1 MATTIP
7 IGPYHPLQEEPEHYL
22 LTVEEEEVIDVDV
35 QIGYN
40 HRGIEKLSE
49 KKTFNQVPFLVER
62 VCGICSHSHPYA
74 YCLAVEDCGDIEVPE
89 RAKYIRTLI
98 GELERIHSHLLWAGL
113 AGHFIGYD
121 TVFMWAWKYREDV
134 LDLLELLTGNRNAY
148 AMMKPGGVQRE
159 IKKEDLEGARPTLQ
173 TLKEKSEMLYNAILD
188 DPVLKARLEGVG
200 ILPEED
206 ARAFGA
212 LGPTSRASGIPADVR
227 ADFPYGVYEELD
239 WQVITR
245 EAGDTLARVE
255 VRLLETLESIKMT
268 EQIIDEMPD
277 EGSIDSEPENVPA
290 GEGIGN
296 YEAPRGECFH
306 YVQSDGSNRP
316 VRHKIRAPTFMNF
329 PTYKSTCIG
338 ETVADATIIL
348 ASVDP
353 CYSCTERAISLKD
366 REDVDLLELSEKKTA
381 DLKEELGVEKSPLE
395 EVLDE

>member
-49 KKTFNQVPFLVER
+49 KKSFNQIPFLVER

-74 YCLAVEDCGDIEVPE
+74 YCLAVEDCGNIEVPE

-121 TVFMWAWKYREDV
+121 TVFMWGWRYREEV
-134 LDLLELLTGNRNAY
+134 LDILESLTGNRNAY

-159 IKKEDLEGARPTLQ
+159 IKREDLDGVQQTLE
-173 TLKEKSEMLYNAILD
+173 TLKEKAEMLYGAVLD

-200 ILPEED
+200 VLPEED
-206 ARAFGA
+206 ARAYGA
-212 LGPTSRASGIPADVR
+212 LGPTSRASGLPADVR
-227 ADFPYGVYEELD
+227 CDFPYGVYDNLD
-239 WQVITR
+239 WKVITR
-245 EAGDTLARVE
+245 DAGDTLARVE
-255 VRLLETLESIKMT
+255 VRLLETLESIKMA
-268 EQIIDEMPD
+268 EQIIDDIPN
-277 EGSIDSEPENVPA
+277 EGPIDSEPEEVPP

-306 YVQSDGSNRP
+306 YLQSDGSNRP
-316 VRHKIRAPTFMNF
+316 IRHKIRAPTFMNF
-329 PTYKSTCIG
+329 PTYKSTCEG
-338 ETVADATIIL
+338 ETVSDATIIL

-353 CYSCTERAISLKD
+353 CYSCTERAIRIKNK
-366 REDVDLLELSEKKTA
+366 EEVDLVELSQKKTA
-381 DLKEELGVEKSPLE
+381 KLKEKFEVEKSPLE

>member
-7 IGPYHPLQEEPEHYL
+7 VGPYHPLQEEPEHYL
-22 LTVEEEEVIDVDV
+22 LTVEEEEVLDVDV

-49 KKTFNQVPFLVER
+49 KKTFNQIPFVVER

-74 YCLAVEDCGDIEVPE
+74 YCLAVEDCGGIEVPE

-121 TVFMWAWKYREDV
+121 TVFMWAWRYREDV
-134 LDLLELLTGNRNAY
+134 LDVLELLTGNRNAY

-159 IKKEDLEGARPTLQ
+159 IEREHMEEARPTLE
-173 TLKEKSEMLYNAILD
+173 TLKEKSEMLYNAVLD
-188 DPVLKARLEGVG
+188 DPVMKARLEGVG
-200 ILPEED
+200 ILDEED

-212 LGPTSRASGIPADVR
+212 LGPTVRASGIPIDVR
-227 ADFPYGVYEELD
+227 ADYPYGVYEKLD
-239 WQVITR
+239 WSVITR
-245 EAGDTLARVE
+245 DAGDVMARVE
-255 VRLLETLESIKMT
+255 VRLLETLESISMV
-268 EQIIDEMPD
+268 EQIIDEIPQ
-277 EGSIDSEPENVPA
+277 EGAIDSEPENIPS

-329 PTYKSTCIG
+329 PTYKSTCVG

-366 REDVDLLELSEKKTA
+366 REGVDLMELSHEKT
-381 DLKEELGVEKSPLE
+381 EELKREFGLEESPLE

>member
-7 IGPYHPLQEEPEHYL
+7 VGPYHPLQEEPEHYL

-35 QIGYN
+35 QVGYN

-49 KKTFNQVPFLVER
+49 EKTFNQVPFLVER

-159 IKKEDLEGARPTLQ
+159 INRADLEEAIPTLE
-173 TLKEKSEMLYNAILD
+173 TLKEKSEMLYGAVLD

-212 LGPTSRASGIPADVR
+212 LGPTSRASGLPADVR
-227 ADFPYGVYEELD
+227 SDFPYGVYDRLD
-239 WQVITR
+239 WKVITR

-255 VRLLETLESIKMT
+255 VRLLETLESIKMV

-277 EGSIDSEPENVPA
+277 EGPIDSEPEQVPP

-329 PTYKSTCIG
+329 PTYRSTCVG

-353 CYSCTERAISLKD
+353 CYSCTERAIALKGQ
-366 REDVDLLELSEKKTA
+366 EGVDLLELSRKKTD
-381 DLKEELGVEKSPLE
+381 DLKADFGVEKSPLE
-395 EVLDE
+395 EILDE

>member
-159 IKKEDLEGARPTLQ
+159 IKREDLEGARPTLE
-173 TLKEKSEMLYNAILD
+173 TLREKSEMLYNAILD

-200 ILPEED
+200 VLPKED
-206 ARAFGA
+206 ASAFGA
-212 LGPTSRASGIPADVR
+212 LGPTSRASGIPA
-227 ADFPYGVYEELD
+227 
-239 WQVITR
+239 
-245 EAGDTLARVE
+245 
-255 VRLLETLESIKMT
+255 
-268 EQIIDEMPD
+268 
-277 EGSIDSEPENVPA
+277 
-290 GEGIGN
+290 
-296 YEAPRGECFH
+296 
-306 YVQSDGSNRP
+306 
-316 VRHKIRAPTFMNF
+316 
-329 PTYKSTCIG
+329 
-338 ETVADATIIL
+338 
-348 ASVDP
+348 
-353 CYSCTERAISLKD
+353 
-366 REDVDLLELSEKKTA
+366 
-381 DLKEELGVEKSPLE
+381 
-395 EVLDE
+395 

>member
-74 YCLAVEDCGDIEVPE
+74 FCLAVEDCGDIEVPE

-113 AGHFIGYD
+113 PGHFIGYD
-121 TVFMWAWKYREDV
+121 TVFMWPWKYRQEV
-134 LDLLELLTGNRNAY
+134 QDLLELLTGNRNAY

-159 IKKEDLEGARPTLQ
+159 INKEDLEEAKPTLQ
-173 TLKEKSEMLYNAILD
+173 MLREKSEMLYGAVLD

-200 ILPEED
+200 VLTKED
-206 ARAFGA
+206 ARAYGA
-212 LGPTSRASGIPADVR
+212 LGPTSRASGIIADVR
-227 ADFPYGVYEELD
+227 ENFPYGVYDKLN
-239 WQVITR
+239 WNVITR
-245 EAGDTLARVE
+245 EEGDTLARVE
-255 VRLLETLESIKMT
+255 VRLLETLEAIKMT
-268 EQIIDEMPD
+268 EQIIDEIPD
-277 EGSIDSEPENVPA
+277 DGPIDSEPEEVPP

-306 YVQSDGSNRP
+306 YIQSDGSNRP

-329 PTYKSTCIG
+329 PTYRSTCVG

-353 CYSCTERAISLKD
+353 CYSCTERAINLKG
-366 REDVDLLELSEKKTA
+366 REDVDLLKLSQNKTA
-381 DLKEELGVEKSPLE
+381 DLKEEFGVEKTPLE
-395 EVLDE
+395 KVLDE

>member
-7 IGPYHPLQEEPEHYL
+7 VGPYHPLQEEPEHYL
-22 LTVEEEEVIDVDV
+22 LTVDEEEVLDVDV

-49 KKTFNQVPFLVER
+49 KKTFNQIPMLVER

-74 YCLAVEDCGDIEVPE
+74 YCLAVEDCGEIDVPE
-89 RAKYIRTLI
+89 RAKYIRSLI

-134 LDLLELLTGNRNAY
+134 LDVLELLTGNRNAY
-148 AMMKPGGVQRE
+148 AMLKPGGIQRD
-159 IKKEDLEGARPTLQ
+159 IKKEHLEEARPTLER
-173 TLKEKSEMLYNAILD
+173 LKDKSEMLYGAVLD
-188 DPVLKARLEGVG
+188 DPVLKARLRGVG
-200 ILPEED
+200 ILSKED
-206 ARAFGA
+206 ARAYGA
-212 LGPTSRASGIPADVR
+212 LGPTVRASGIPIDVR
-227 ADFPYGVYEELD
+227 SDFPYGAYEDVD
-239 WQVITR
+239 WSVITR
-245 EAGDTLARVE
+245 NEGDVFARVE
-255 VRLLETLESIKMT
+255 VRLLEILESIKII
-268 EQIIDEMPD
+268 EQIISTIPD
-277 EGSIDSEPENVPA
+277 TGAIDSEPEEIPP

-306 YVQSDGSNRP
+306 YIQSDGTNRP

-329 PTYKSTCIG
+329 PTYRATCIG

-353 CYSCTERAISLKD
+353 CYSCTERAIQLKG
-366 REDVDLLELSEKKTA
+366 RKKIDLLELSRQRTAEIKK
-381 DLKEELGVEKSPLE
+381 EYEQVENPLE

>member
-49 KKTFNQVPFLVER
+49 KKTWNQVPFLVER

-159 IKKEDLEGARPTLQ
+159 IERKDLEGARSTLQ
-173 TLKEKSEMLYNAILD
+173 TLKDKSEMLYNAILD

-200 ILPEED
+200 VLPEED
-206 ARAFGA
+206 ARAYGA

-227 ADFPYGVYEELD
+227 SDFPYGVYDKLD
-239 WQVITR
+239 WRVITR
-245 EAGDTLARVE
+245 EDGDILARVE

-268 EQIIDEMPD
+268 EQIIDEIPD
-277 EGSIDSEPENVPA
+277 KGPIDSEPENVPA

-366 REDVDLLELSEKKTA
+366 RENVDLLELSKEKTT
-381 DLKEELGVEKSPLE
+381 DLKKEIGIDESPLE

>member
-22 LTVEEEEVIDVDV
+22 LTVEEEEVLDVDV

-49 KKTFNQVPFLVER
+49 KKTFNQVPFVVER

-74 YCLAVEDCGDIEVPE
+74 YCLAVEDCGGIEVPE
-89 RAKYIRTLI
+89 KAKYIRTLI

-121 TVFMWAWKYREDV
+121 TVFMWAWRYREEV
-134 LDLLELLTGNRNAY
+134 LDVLELLTGNRNAY
-148 AMMKPGGVQRE
+148 AMMKPGGVQRDIPRE
-159 IKKEDLEGARPTLQ
+159 HLEEARPSLT
-173 TLKEKSEMLYNAILD
+173 TLKEKSEMLYNAVLD
-188 DPVLKARLEGVG
+188 DPVMKARLEGVG
-200 ILPEED
+200 VLEEEA
-206 ARAFGA
+206 ARDYGA
-212 LGPTSRASGIPADVR
+212 LGPTVRASGIPIDVR
-227 ADFPYGVYEELD
+227 ADYPYGVYDKLD
-239 WQVITR
+239 WEVITR
-245 EAGDTLARVE
+245 DAGDVLARVE
-255 VRLLETLESIKMT
+255 VRLLETLEAIKMS
-268 EQIIDEMPD
+268 EQIIDEMP
-277 EGSIDSEPENVPA
+277 EKGPIDSEPENVPP

-306 YVQSDGSNRP
+306 YVGSDGSNRP

-329 PTYKSTCIG
+329 PTYKATCVG

-353 CYSCTERAISLKD
+353 CYSCTERAISLKG
-366 REDVDLLELSEKKTA
+366 REGVDLMEMSVERT
-381 DLKEELGVEKSPLE
+381 EELKREFGLDESPLE
-395 EVLDE
+395 EVLNE

>member
-1 MATTIP
+1 MATTVP

-74 YCLAVEDCGDIEVPE
+74 FCLAVEDCGDIEVPE

-121 TVFMWAWKYREDV
+121 TVFMWAWKYREEV

-159 IKKEDLEGARPTLQ
+159 INKSDLEEAKPTLK
-173 TLKEKSEMLYNAILD
+173 TLREKSEMLYGAVLD

-200 ILPEED
+200 VLTKED
-206 ARAFGA
+206 ARAYGA

-227 ADFPYGVYEELD
+227 ADFPYGVYDRLN
-239 WQVITR
+239 WNVITR
-245 EAGDTLARVE
+245 EEGDTLARVE
-255 VRLLETLESIKMT
+255 VRLLETLEAIKMT
-268 EQIIDEMPD
+268 EQIIDEIPD
-277 EGSIDSEPENVPA
+277 EGPIDSEPEEVPP

-306 YVQSDGSNRP
+306 YIQSDGSNRP

-329 PTYKSTCIG
+329 PTYKSTCVG

-353 CYSCTERAISLKD
+353 CYSCTERAISLKG
-366 REDVDLLELSEKKTA
+366 RKDVDLLKLSQDKTA
-381 DLKEELGVEKSPLE
+381 DLKEEFGVEKTPLE

>member
-7 IGPYHPLQEEPEHYL
+7 VGPYHPLQEEPEHYL
-22 LTVEEEEVIDVDV
+22 LTVEEEEVLDVDV

-49 KKTFNQVPFLVER
+49 KKTFNQIPFVVER

-74 YCLAVEDCGDIEVPE
+74 YCLAVEDCGGIEVPQ

-121 TVFMWAWKYREDV
+121 TVFMWAWRYREDV
-134 LDLLELLTGNRNAY
+134 LDVLELLTGNRNAY

-159 IKKEDLEGARPTLQ
+159 IEREHLEEARPTLE
-173 TLKEKSEMLYNAILD
+173 TLKEKSEMLYNAVLD
-188 DPVLKARLEGVG
+188 DPVMKARLEGVG
-200 ILPEED
+200 VLDEED
-206 ARAFGA
+206 ARAYGA
-212 LGPTSRASGIPADVR
+212 LGPTVRASGIPIDVR
-227 ADFPYGVYEELD
+227 ADYPYGVYDELN
-239 WQVITR
+239 WNVITR
-245 EAGDTLARVE
+245 DEGDVLARVE
-255 VRLLETLESIKMT
+255 VRLLETLESIKMV
-268 EQIIDEMPD
+268 EQIIEDIPY
-277 EGSIDSEPENVPA
+277 EGAIDSEPENVPA

-329 PTYKSTCIG
+329 PTYKATCIG
-338 ETVADATIIL
+338 ETVSDATIIL

-366 REDVDLLELSEKKTA
+366 REGVDLMQLSHEKT
-381 DLKEELGVEKSPLE
+381 EELKREFGLEESPLE

>member
-159 IKKEDLEGARPTLQ
+159 INRSDLEEARPTLE
-173 TLKEKSEMLYNAILD
+173 TLKDKSEMLYGAVLD

-200 ILPEED
+200 VLPKED

-212 LGPTSRASGIPADVR
+212 LGPTSRASGLPADVR
-227 ADFPYGVYEELD
+227 ADFPYGVYDRLD
-239 WQVITR
+239 WKVITR
-245 EAGDTLARVE
+245 EEGDTLARVE
-255 VRLLETLESIKMT
+255 VRLLETLEAITMV

-277 EGSIDSEPENVPA
+277 TGPIDSEPEEVPP

-329 PTYKSTCIG
+329 PTYRSTCVG

-353 CYSCTERAISLKD
+353 CYSCTERAIGLKG
-366 REDVDLLELSEKKTA
+366 REGVDLLELSKKKTA
-381 DLKEELGVEKSPLE
+381 DLKADFGVEKSPLE
-395 EVLDE
+395 EILDE

>member
-1 MATTIP
+1 MATTVP

-22 LTVEEEEVIDVDV
+22 LTVEEEEVLDVDV

-74 YCLAVEDCGDIEVPE
+74 YCLAVEDCGGIEVPE

-134 LDLLELLTGNRNAY
+134 LDILETLTGNRNAY

-159 IKKEDLEGARPTLQ
+159 IDPGQLEEVKPTLD
-173 TLKEKSEMLYNAILD
+173 TLKEKSEMLYDAVLD
-188 DPVLKARLEGVG
+188 DPVMKARLEGVG
-200 ILPEED
+200 ILAEED
-206 ARAFGA
+206 ARAYGA
-212 LGPTSRASGIPADVR
+212 LGPTVRASGIPIDVR
-227 ADFPYGVYEELD
+227 TDYPYGVYDDLD
-239 WQVITR
+239 WNVITR
-245 EAGDTLARVE
+245 EAGDVLARVE
-255 VRLLETLESIKMT
+255 VRLLETLESIKMV
-268 EQIIDEMPD
+268 EQVIEEIPEDGP
-277 EGSIDSEPENVPA
+277 IDSEPEKVPP

-306 YVQSDGSNRP
+306 YVESDGTNRP

-329 PTYKSTCIG
+329 PTYKATCIG

-353 CYSCTERAISLKD
+353 CYSCTERAISLKG
-366 REDVDLLELSEKKTA
+366 RKGVDLMKASHEKTEE
-381 DLKEELGVEKSPLE
+381 LKEELGLKKSPLE

>member
-159 IKKEDLEGARPTLQ
+159 INRSDLEEARPTLE
-173 TLKEKSEMLYNAILD
+173 TLKDKSEMLYGAVLD

-200 ILPEED
+200 VLPKED

-212 LGPTSRASGIPADVR
+212 LGPTSRASGLPADVR
-227 ADFPYGVYEELD
+227 ADFPYGVYDRLD
-239 WQVITR
+239 WKVITR
-245 EAGDTLARVE
+245 EEGDTLARVE
-255 VRLLETLESIKMT
+255 VRLLETLEAISMV

-277 EGSIDSEPENVPA
+277 TGPIDSEPEEVPP

-329 PTYKSTCIG
+329 PTYRSTCVG

-353 CYSCTERAISLKD
+353 CYSCTERAIGLKG
-366 REDVDLLELSEKKTA
+366 REGVDLLELSKKKTA
-381 DLKEELGVEKSPLE
+381 DLKADFGVEKSPLE
-395 EVLDE
+395 EILDE

>member
-49 KKTFNQVPFLVER
+49 DKTFNQVPFLVER

-159 IKKEDLEGARPTLQ
+159 IKRGDLEEARPTLEK
-173 TLKEKSEMLYNAILD
+173 LKEKSEMLYGAVLD
-188 DPVLKARLEGVG
+188 DPVLKARLEDIGV
-200 ILPEED
+200 LSKED

-212 LGPTSRASGIPADVR
+212 LGPTSRASGLPADVR
-227 ADFPYGVYEELD
+227 SDFPYGVYDKLD
-239 WQVITR
+239 WKVITR

-255 VRLLETLESIKMT
+255 VRLLETLESIKMV
-268 EQIIDEMPD
+268 EQMIDEMPD
-277 EGSIDSEPENVPA
+277 QGPIDSEPEEVPP
-290 GEGIGN
+290 GEGIGS
-296 YEAPRGECFH
+296 YEAPRGEAFH

-329 PTYKSTCIG
+329 PTYKSTCVG

-353 CYSCTERAISLKD
+353 CYSCTERAVGVKGQEGL
-366 REDVDLLELSEKKTA
+366 DLLELGQKKTA
-381 DLKEELGVEKSPLE
+381 DLKKEFGIEKSPLE

>member
-1 MATTIP
+1 MATTVP

-74 YCLAVEDCGDIEVPE
+74 FCLAVEDCGDIEVPE

-121 TVFMWAWKYREDV
+121 TVFMWAWKYREEV

-159 IKKEDLEGARPTLQ
+159 INKSDLEEAKPTLK
-173 TLKEKSEMLYNAILD
+173 TLREKSEMLYGAVLD

-200 ILPEED
+200 VLTKED
-206 ARAFGA
+206 ARAYGA

-227 ADFPYGVYEELD
+227 ADFPYGVYDRLN
-239 WQVITR
+239 WNVITR
-245 EAGDTLARVE
+245 EEGDTLARVE
-255 VRLLETLESIKMT
+255 VRLLETLEAIKMT
-268 EQIIDEMPD
+268 EQIIDEIPD
-277 EGSIDSEPENVPA
+277 EGPIDSEPEEVPP

-306 YVQSDGSNRP
+306 YIQSDGSNRP

-329 PTYKSTCIG
+329 PTYRSTCVG

-353 CYSCTERAISLKD
+353 CYSCTERAISLKG
-366 REDVDLLELSEKKTA
+366 RKDVDLLKLSQDKTA
-381 DLKEELGVEKSPLE
+381 DLKEEFGVEKTPLE

>member
-22 LTVEEEEVIDVDV
+22 LTVEGEEVLDVDV

-49 KKTFNQVPFLVER
+49 KKTYNQVPFLVER

-74 YCLAVEDCGDIEVPE
+74 YCLAVEDCGDLEVPE
-89 RAKYIRTLI
+89 KAKYLRTLI

-121 TVFMWAWKYREDV
+121 TVFMWAWKYREEV

-148 AMMKPGGVQRE
+148 AMMKPGGVQRDIPRKHLDE
-159 IKKEDLEGARPTLQ
+159 ARPTLDM
-173 TLKEKSEMLYNAILD
+173 LKEKSEMLYNAVLD
-188 DPVLKARLEGVG
+188 DPVMKARLEGIG
-200 ILPEED
+200 ILDEED

-212 LGPTSRASGIPADVR
+212 LGPTSRASGIPNDIR
-227 ADFPYGVYEELD
+227 SDFPYGVYEDLD
-239 WQVITR
+239 WKVITR
-245 EAGDTLARVE
+245 DAGDVLARVE
-255 VRLLETLESIKMT
+255 VRLLETLESIKMCN
-268 EQIIDEMPD
+268 QIIDRIPD
-277 EGSIDSEPENVPA
+277 EGSIDSEPKEIPP
-290 GEGIGN
+290 GDGIGS

-306 YVQSDGSNRP
+306 YIKSDGTNRP

-329 PTYKSTCIG
+329 PTYRSTCIG
-338 ETVADATIIL
+338 ETIADASIIL

-353 CYSCTERAISLKD
+353 CYCCTERAISLKGKD
-366 REDVDLLELSEKKTA
+366 DVNLLELSQERTA
-381 DLKEELGVEKSPLE
+381 EIKEELGLELSPLE

>member
-159 IKKEDLEGARPTLQ
+159 INRSDLEEARPTLE
-173 TLKEKSEMLYNAILD
+173 TLKDKSEMLYGAVLD

-200 ILPEED
+200 VLPKED
-206 ARAFGA
+206 ARSFGA
-212 LGPTSRASGIPADVR
+212 LGPTSRASGLPADVR
-227 ADFPYGVYEELD
+227 ADFPYGVYDRLD
-239 WQVITR
+239 WKVITR
-245 EAGDTLARVE
+245 EEGDTLARVE
-255 VRLLETLESIKMT
+255 VRLLETLEAISMV

-277 EGSIDSEPENVPA
+277 TGPIDSEPEEVPP

-329 PTYKSTCIG
+329 PTYRSTCVG

-353 CYSCTERAISLKD
+353 CYSCTERAIGLKG
-366 REDVDLLELSEKKTA
+366 REGVDLLELSKKKTA
-381 DLKEELGVEKSPLE
+381 DLKADFGVEKSPLE
-395 EVLDE
+395 EILDE

>member
-74 YCLAVEDCGDIEVPE
+74 YCLAVEDCGNIEVPE

-159 IKKEDLEGARPTLQ
+159 IKREDLEGARPTLQ

-206 ARAFGA
+206 ARAFAA

-227 ADFPYGVYEELD
+227 ADFPYGVYERLD
-239 WQVITR
+239 WEVITR
-245 EAGDTLARVE
+245 EAGDTLARAE
-255 VRLLETLESIKMT
+255 VRLLETLESIKIT

-329 PTYKSTCIG
+329 PTYKSTCVG

-353 CYSCTERAISLKD
+353 CYSCTERAISLKG
-366 REDVDLLELSEKKTA
+366 RKDVDLLELSEKKTA
-381 DLKEELGVEKSPLE
+381 DLKEELGFEKSPLE

>member
-22 LTVEEEEVIDVDV
+22 LTVEEEKVIDVDV

-49 KKTFNQVPFLVER
+49 NKTYNQIPFLVER

-74 YCLAVEDCGDIEVPE
+74 FCLAVEDCGDIEVPQ

-121 TVFMWAWKYREDV
+121 TVFMWAWKYREEILDV
-134 LDLLELLTGNRNAY
+134 LELLTGNRNAY

-159 IKKEDLEGARPTLQ
+159 IERDHLERARQPLKTLQ
-173 TLKEKSEMLYNAILD
+173 EKSKMLYNAVLD
-188 DPVLKARLEGVG
+188 DPVLKARLKGVG
-200 ILPEED
+200 VLSKED
-206 ARAFGA
+206 ARAYGA
-212 LGPTSRASGIPADVR
+212 LGPTVRASGIPIDVR
-227 ADFPYGVYEELD
+227 ADFPYGVYDRLD
-239 WQVITR
+239 WKVITR
-245 EAGDTLARVE
+245 DEGDVLARVE
-255 VRLLETLESIKMT
+255 VRLLETLESIKIS
-268 EQIIDEMPD
+268 EQILDEIPRK
-277 EGSIDSEPENVPA
+277 GPIDSEPKEIPP

-306 YVQSDGSNRP
+306 YIRSDGTNRP

-329 PTYKSTCIG
+329 PTYRSTCVG

-353 CYSCTERAISLKD
+353 CYSCTERAINVKGREGVNLIELSRQRTEKLKKEFGSERRSLK
-366 REDVDLLELSEKKTA
+366 
-381 DLKEELGVEKSPLE
+381 
-395 EVLDE
+395 EVLGE

>member
-74 YCLAVEDCGDIEVPE
+74 YCLAVEDCGNIEVPE
-89 RAKYIRTLI
+89 RARYIRTLI

-121 TVFMWAWKYREDV
+121 TVFMWGWRYREDV
-134 LDLLELLTGNRNAY
+134 LDLLESLTGNRNAY

-159 IKKEDLEGARPTLQ
+159 IEREDLEGARPTLE
-173 TLKEKSEMLYNAILD
+173 TLKEKSEMLYSAVLD
-188 DPVLKARLEGVG
+188 DPVIKARLEGVG
-200 ILPEED
+200 VLPEED
-206 ARAFGA
+206 ARAYGA
-212 LGPTSRASGIPADVR
+212 LGPTSRASGLPADVR
-227 ADFPYGVYEELD
+227 ADFPYGVYEKLD
-239 WQVITR
+239 WNVITR
-245 EAGDTLARVE
+245 EAGDILARVE

-268 EQIIDEMPD
+268 EQIIDEIPD
-277 EGSIDSEPENVPA
+277 DGPIDSEPEEVPP

-316 VRHKIRAPTFMNF
+316 VRHKLRAPTFMNF
-329 PTYKSTCIG
+329 PTYKSTCVG

-353 CYSCTERAISLKD
+353 CYSCTERAIGLKN
-366 REDVDLLELSEKKTA
+366 REEVNLLKLSQEKTA
-381 DLKEELGVEKSPLE
+381 ALKEEFGVEKSPLE
-395 EVLDE
+395 GVLDE